1 MYICIHRFAS
11 SFSLRLDE
19 HRESIDTV
27 VRLLAEGGPA
37 LEARRRRCVCVC
49 ARARVCARA
58 CVRTCTCVR
67 VCLRVRMSAR

>member
-37 LEARRRRCVCVC
+37 LEARRRRCVCVYVRV
-49 ARARVCARA
+49 RAR
-58 CVRTCTCVR
+58 VRTCTCVR
-67 VCLRVRMSAR
+67 VCPRVRMSAR